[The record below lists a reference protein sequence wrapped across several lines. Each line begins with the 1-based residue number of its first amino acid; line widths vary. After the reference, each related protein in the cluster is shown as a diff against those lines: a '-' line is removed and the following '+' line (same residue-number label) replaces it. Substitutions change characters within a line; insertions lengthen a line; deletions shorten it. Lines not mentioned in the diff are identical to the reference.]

1 MKTLFTSIT
10 LALTAAISHPATPA
24 TPPTPETEVPRA
36 MMEQVYDAARTPYK
50 YGLVVAPADN
60 LHKTD
65 CPTVF
70 RHDGRWY
77 MTYLLYSDKGGAEKN
92 GYQTCLAVSDDLL
105 HWEDLGILLPFT
117 DEGWDS
123 SQRAGYM
130 ALLDNEW
137 GGSYALSKYR
147 GKYWM
152 SGFGGPNEGYE
163 KMPLSI
169 GVAWTGKAPD
179 RWIRDG
185 RSSWRAS
192 AEPVLS
198 SSDSSAQWWDD
209 IVQYKTNVFEDPQRS
224 FGSRFLMFYN
234 AAGVNPDNGLKAE
247 RIGLALSDDM
257 MHWRRYD
264 GNPIFAHE
272 QQGIITGDAHIQ
284 RMGNLWV
291 MFYFG
296 AFRQDRPYKAFN
308 TFAASYDLLHWTD
321 WDGEDLIYPSEDYDE
336 MFAHKSCLIVH
347 EGVVYHFY
355 CAVNNDNQRGIAVAT
370 SRDMGSSELHFPAR
384 PGWIGATADIRD
396 SLSRKS
402 ILLRK
407 ELVLKDV
414 ESATIQISGLG
425 FYELYVNGEKVNKHM
440 LDPFWSQY
448 DKTVYYTQLDLTRY
462 IGDGANVL
470 GVILG
475 NGFYNV
481 QGGRYVKFRGSYGPP
496 TLWAKFRVK
505 YKDGSTAVFTTD
517 ESWKWSLSP
526 VTFNCIYGGEDY
538 DARLEQDAWDR
549 AGFDDSGW
557 LPAVAQRAPAGELVR
572 QTAPS
577 DAVIDEFF
585 PVKTEATDRGLVLD
599 LAQNHSGIPVISV
612 SGRPGQVIRIWPAE
626 RLDAGGFPDQRSTG
640 SPHYYQYTLKG
651 GGTESWQ
658 PRFSYYGYRWLL
670 IEGAVTEDMPNPQG
684 LPVLHSVKSL
694 FLSNAME
701 ETGSFSCSNEIFNG
715 AHRLIRN
722 AVRSNAHAVF
732 TDCPH
737 REKLGWL
744 DQLQFNGPGLFYGY
758 DLRRFAPKVMR
769 DMADAQHPDGM
780 VPTTAPEY
788 TSFTGQWECFSNSPE
803 WGSAFIVWPLL
814 YHRFYG
820 DDTLLKEY
828 YPRMMAYLD
837 YLGSRA
843 EDGILDFG
851 LGDWYDYSGVQSG
864 FAQNTPV
871 NVVASAQYY
880 LDILAMKEASLI
892 LGETACADSLDAL
905 AAVTKEQYNA
915 AFLHTDEDGR
925 AWYGSGSQA
934 SNALALH
941 LGLAPEKYHDAVL
954 ESLLADIAAH
964 GCRLTTGEI
973 TSRALYSVLDREGL
987 NEVVFALH
995 NHYDAP
1001 GYGRQLSLGATT
1013 LTEQWDPAFGNSLN
1027 HFMLGHLD
1035 EWFYYALAGIR
1046 HDGNGVVTVR
1056 PQVVGDIS
1064 WVKASTLI
1072 PRGILKVD
1080 WKLSEDGVFTLGVD
1094 VPEGARIRVILPDGS
1109 DRGLCK
1115 DGNNEFE
1122 IRLK

>member
-10 LALTAAISHPATPA
+10 LALTAAISNLAA
-24 TPPTPETEVPRA
+24 SPTPETEVPRA
-36 MMEQVYDAARTPYK
+36 TMEQVYNAARTPYK
-50 YGLVVAPADN
+50 YGLVVTPEDN

-70 RHDGRWY
+70 RYGGRWY

-169 GVAWTGKAPD
+169 GVAWTRKAPD

-384 PGWIGATADIRD
+384 PGWIGAATDIRD

-425 FYELYVNGEKVNKHM
+425 FYELYVNGDKVNKHM

-448 DKTVYYTQLDLTRY
+448 DKTVYYTQFDLTRY

-496 TLWAKFRVK
+496 TLWAKLRVK

-557 LPAVAQRAPAGELVR
+557 LPAVAQRAPAGELVH

-640 SPHYYQYTLKG
+640 SPPL
-651 GGTESWQ
+651 
-658 PRFSYYGYRWLL
+658 
-670 IEGAVTEDMPNPQG
+670 
-684 LPVLHSVKSL
+684 LPVHPERGRDGKLATAL
-694 FLSNAME
+694 QLLRLPLA
-701 ETGSFSCSNEIFNG
+701 
-715 AHRLIRN
+715 AHRRSRN
-722 AVRSNAHAVF
+722 GGYAQPAGAARAPLRKIPLPVKRHGGDRVF
-732 TDCPH
+732 
-737 REKLGWL
+737 
-744 DQLQFNGPGLFYGY
+744 QL
-758 DLRRFAPKVMR
+758 
-769 DMADAQHPDGM
+769 
-780 VPTTAPEY
+780 
-788 TSFTGQWECFSNSPE
+788 
-803 WGSAFIVWPLL
+803 
-814 YHRFYG
+814 
-820 DDTLLKEY
+820 
-828 YPRMMAYLD
+828 
-837 YLGSRA
+837 
-843 EDGILDFG
+843 
-851 LGDWYDYSGVQSG
+851 
-864 FAQNTPV
+864 
-871 NVVASAQYY
+871 
-880 LDILAMKEASLI
+880 
-892 LGETACADSLDAL
+892 
-905 AAVTKEQYNA
+905 
-915 AFLHTDEDGR
+915 
-925 AWYGSGSQA
+925 
-934 SNALALH
+934 
-941 LGLAPEKYHDAVL
+941 L
-954 ESLLADIAAH
+954 E
-964 GCRLTTGEI
+964 
-973 TSRALYSVLDREGL
+973 
-987 NEVVFALH
+987 
-995 NHYDAP
+995 
-1001 GYGRQLSLGATT
+1001 
-1013 LTEQWDPAFGNSLN
+1013 
-1027 HFMLGHLD
+1027 
-1035 EWFYYALAGIR
+1035 
-1046 HDGNGVVTVR
+1046 
-1056 PQVVGDIS
+1056 
-1064 WVKASTLI
+1064 
-1072 PRGILKVD
+1072 
-1080 WKLSEDGVFTLGVD
+1080 
-1094 VPEGARIRVILPDGS
+1094 
-1109 DRGLCK
+1109 
-1115 DGNNEFE
+1115 
-1122 IRLK
+1122 